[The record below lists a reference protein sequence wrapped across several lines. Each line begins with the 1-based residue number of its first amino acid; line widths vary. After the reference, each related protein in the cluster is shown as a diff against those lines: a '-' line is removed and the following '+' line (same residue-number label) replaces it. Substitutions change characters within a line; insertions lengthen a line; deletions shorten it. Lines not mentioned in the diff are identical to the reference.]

1 MKADGKN
8 ELAQAYLFAN
18 VAQYRDEL
26 EGIVETLR
34 VEKNRQKDEAIST
47 LNATL
52 ATTTTAIAIV
62 TGIAII
68 LLTSFGS
75 LLYRQITR
83 PFSRMQAMMSEIASS
98 QDFTRRVPVKALSEE
113 PVEQDEAIR
122 EREQAA
128 QDMEALAAQL
138 REELIQQS
146 TSLDEL
152 RATLKAATDDKDQ
165 WGYQAHQI
173 AGEAARLKGLGATF
187 ERWHEQMISLMTQNH
202 DMHAKNQELSSI
214 VRHVVIVSLNA
225 SIEAARA
232 GSAGRGFAVVASGV
246 RALAARSEELSK
258 SYRDSLHRNDLTT
271 TSTFQD
277 IQAGG
282 KMIAASLATVESLA
296 NQFQAK
302 LHQVPA

>member
-1 MKADGKN
+1 MIQQYVLAAVAGSAVTALLAFVVHKLHTRKLTARLSAEADVR
-8 ELAQAYLFAN
+8 LQ
-18 VAQYRDEL
+18 
-26 EGIVETLR
+26 
-34 VEKNRQKDEAIST
+34 
-47 LNATL
+47 
-52 ATTTTAIAIV
+52 
-62 TGIAII
+62 
-68 LLTSFGS
+68 
-75 LLYRQITR
+75 
-83 PFSRMQAMMSEIASS
+83 
-98 QDFTRRVPVKALSEE
+98 ALSAEHTNHG
-113 PVEQDEAIR
+113 DAIR

-128 QDMEALAAQL
+128 QEMEALAAQL
-138 REELIQQS
+138 SEELRQQS
-146 TSLDEL
+146 ASVEEL

-165 WGYQAHQI
+165 WAHQAQQI
-173 AGEAARLKGLGATF
+173 AGEAARLKSLGATF

-232 GSAGRGFAVVASGV
+232 GPAGRGFAVVASEV

-282 KMIAASLATVESLA
+282 KMIAASLSSVESLA
-296 NQFQAK
+296 NQFRAK
-302 LHQVPA
+302 LHQVPM